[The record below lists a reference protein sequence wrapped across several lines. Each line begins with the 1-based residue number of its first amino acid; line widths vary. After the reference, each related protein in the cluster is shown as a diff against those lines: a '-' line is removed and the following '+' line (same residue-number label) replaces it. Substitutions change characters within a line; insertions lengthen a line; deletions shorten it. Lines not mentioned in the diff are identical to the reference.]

1 AIQDIKDLGME
12 IVFSQE
18 SLNETSF
25 DGVDIWI
32 ATNPTKQYTSNER
45 VYIRDFLLEGH
56 GMLLL
61 ANPLMEENDSLNGRG
76 DLLNDILSDEGLG
89 IIARYWTES
98 EFQGTFPLSDIVKN
112 EFNNAG
118 KPEYVILETNSTL
131 NPIFSDYENITH
143 IITTSCSIRSA
154 KVDLIEG
161 STEAYA
167 ETPLKEKH
175 TFSGD
180 ISVLSGVGQLND
192 FKSQVVIGGSSI
204 MFSDIEEPLFNSSW
218 YEVADNAK
226 LWRNIISWLAE
237 ESQEEETDVP
247 LSELFVPFFIGII
260 SISVVFIIG
269 GILTFNIGSGK
280 EIQVTKST
288 LPDEVEKKPKK
299 GKESE
304 DKIEK
309 KKPTKKLSKRDRR
322 LQQIK
327 KRKN

>member
-1 AIQDIKDLGME
+1 
-12 IVFSQE
+12 
-18 SLNETSF
+18 
-25 DGVDIWI
+25 
-32 ATNPTKQYTSNER
+32 
-45 VYIRDFLLEGH
+45 
-56 GMLLL
+56 
-61 ANPLMEENDSLNGRG
+61 MEENDSLNGRG

-98 EFQGTFPLSDIVKN
+98 EIQGTFPLSDIVKN

-118 KPEYVILETNSTL
+118 KPEYVILETNSTV
-131 NPIFSDYENITH
+131 NPIFSD
-143 IITTSCSIRSA
+143 
-154 KVDLIEG
+154 DLIEG

-226 LWRNIISWLAE
+226 LWKNIISWLAE

-247 LSELFVPFFIGII
+247 LSELFAPFFIGII

-288 LPDEVEKKPKK
+288 LPDKVEKKPKK

-304 DKIEK
+304 GKIEK
-309 KKPTKKLSKRDRR
+309 KKSTKKLSKRDRR

-327 KRKN
+327 KRKK